1 MNEYVIVTDSSC
13 DLTNEM
19 ANELELQVIPLS
31 LTLNGKEYR
40 NYLDERDIT
49 YQDFYAALTKECTV
63 STSALNTAD
72 VSDAL
77 EPILKEGKDV
87 IYLAFSSGLS
97 NTYNAARVAVEEL
110 RRQFPE
116 RKILVVDTKCASMGQ
131 GLLVYHA
138 VQKKRAGASIE
149 QVQAYAEQ
157 LIPSLAHWFTV
168 DDLYFLKNGGRISG
182 TVALLGSMLHIKPVM
197 HASDKGKLESV
208 SKARG
213 RGNAIRALCEH
224 MKKTAVNPKDQV
236 VFISHGDCYDDAV
249 LLADMI
255 RREGG
260 CKEIHIN
267 YIGPVIG
274 AHSGPATLALFF
286 IAEHR

>member
-19 ANELELQVIPLS
+19 ANELELRVVPLS
-31 LTLNGKEYR
+31 LTLNGREYR
-40 NYLDERDIT
+40 NYLDEREIT
-49 YQDFYAALTKECTV
+49 YQDFYAALTKDCTV

-72 VSDAL
+72 VTDAL

-97 NTYNAARVAVEEL
+97 NTYNAARVAADEL
-110 RRQFPE
+110 RRQYPD
-116 RKILVVDTKCASMGQ
+116 RKIFVLDTKCASMGQ
-131 GLLVYHA
+131 GLLIYHT

-149 QVQAYAEQ
+149 EAHAFAEQ
-157 LIPSLAHWFTV
+157 LIPRLAHWFTV
-168 DDLYFLKNGGRISG
+168 SDLYFLKNGGRISG
-182 TVALLGSMLHIKPVM
+182 TVALLGSMLHIKTVM
-197 HASDKGKLESV
+197 HASDEGKLENV

-213 RGNAIRALCEH
+213 RGNAIKALCEH
-224 MKKTAVNPKDQV
+224 MKETAVNPKEQV
-236 VFISHGDCYDDAV
+236 VFISHGGCYDDAV

-255 RREGG
+255 RSEIG

-267 YIGPVIG
+267 YVGPVIG
-274 AHSGPATLALFF
+274 AHSGPGTLALFF